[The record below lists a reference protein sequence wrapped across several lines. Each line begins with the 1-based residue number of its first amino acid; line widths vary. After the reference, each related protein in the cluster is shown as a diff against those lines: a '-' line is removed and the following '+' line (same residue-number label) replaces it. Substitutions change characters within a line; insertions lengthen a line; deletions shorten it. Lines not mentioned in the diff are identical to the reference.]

1 MHKQGQLFEPDSMEK
16 DLSSWNLYK
25 GVTEDSMIQARR
37 DVKAKKALTVLRN
50 KKQRQIINLGI
61 KLEKEKIPKI

>member
-37 DVKAKKALTVLRN
+37 DVKAKFKALTVLRN

-61 KLEKEKIPKI
+61 KLEKEKNPK